1 MRGTAWNGSKI
12 SEAARYVRD
21 FHGPPSGNAREFL
34 QQQLYDRMIRIL
46 GGTRPPAET
55 PGGACNPSA
64 PPGEL
69 CPCNLER

>member
-1 MRGTAWNGSKI
+1 MRDHWNGNL

-21 FHGPPSGNAREFL
+21 FQGPPSGNAREFL

-64 PPGEL
+64 PSGET
-69 CPCNLER
+69 